1 MKQLFKQ
8 TTKEMKKDLVLS
20 DLDGT
25 LTKKSLVLE
34 HYGYLIRNG
43 IVEDDGTYKAW
54 SMDMKN
60 EKLITECAMS
70 YQRALIGKSINEL
83 EVMDFI
89 TEFVYNDD
97 NWYLEVMETLEV
109 ARDFGNTDIIL
120 ITGSA
125 DFLVQPLCEIL
136 GFDCFATIYKRDLKT
151 DKLNGE
157 IVPMFG
163 DTHKDKCIKNNIDL
177 HLYDDIVGFGDTS
190 SDYGIFKNC
199 KRNILVHPTKE
210 TLVNLITKDVKIE
223 KIIK

>member
-1 MKQLFKQ
+1 MMNL
-8 TTKEMKKDLVLS
+8 KEIKRDLIIS

-34 HYGYLIRNG
+34 HYGYLIKNG

-70 YQRALIGKSINEL
+70 YQRAIIGKSINEL
-83 EVMDFI
+83 EVMDFV

-97 NWYLEVMETLEV
+97 NWHLEVMETLEV
-109 ARDFGNTDIIL
+109 ARDFGNTDIVL

-136 GFDCFATIYKRDLKT
+136 GFDSFSTIYTRDLKT
-151 DKLNGE
+151 GKLDGNVIG
-157 IVPMFG
+157 MFAEG
-163 DTHKDKCIKNNIDL
+163 QKSECIQKNIDL
-177 HLYDDIVGFGDTS
+177 HLYNEVIGYGDTA
-190 SDYGIFKNC
+190 SDFGIFQYCHKNY
-199 KRNILVHPTKE
+199 LVEPTKE
-210 TLVNLITKDVKIE
+210 TLEKLVLKGVKIE
-223 KIIK
+223 KIY

>member
-34 HYGYLIRNG
+34 HYGYLIKNG
-43 IVEDDGTYKAW
+43 IVEDDGSYKAW

-70 YQRALIGKSINEL
+70 YQRAIIGKSINEL
-83 EVMDFI
+83 GVIDFV
-89 TEFVYNDD
+89 TDFVYNDD
-97 NWYLEVMETLEV
+97 NWHLDVMETLEV

-136 GFDCFATIYKRDLKT
+136 GFDSFSTIYTRDLKT
-151 DKLNGE
+151 GKLDGNVIG
-157 IVPMFG
+157 MFAEG
-163 DTHKDKCIKNNIDL
+163 QKSECIQKNIDL
-177 HLYDDIVGFGDTS
+177 HLYNEVIGYGDTA
-190 SDYGIFKNC
+190 SDFGIFQYCHKNY
-199 KRNILVHPTKE
+199 LVEPTKE
-210 TLVNLITKDVKIE
+210 TLEKLVLKGVKIE
-223 KIIK
+223 KIY

>member
-1 MKQLFKQ
+1 MMNL
-8 TTKEMKKDLVLS
+8 KEMKRDLIIS

-34 HYGYLIRNG
+34 HYGYLIKNG

-70 YQRALIGKSINEL
+70 YQRAIIGKSINEL
-83 EVMDFI
+83 GVMDFV

-97 NWYLEVMETLEV
+97 NWHLEVMETLEV
-109 ARDFGNTDIIL
+109 ARDFGNTDIVL

-136 GFDCFATIYKRDLKT
+136 GFDSFSTIYTRDLKT
-151 DKLNGE
+151 GKLDGNVIG
-157 IVPMFG
+157 MFAEG
-163 DTHKDKCIKNNIDL
+163 QKSECIQKNIDL
-177 HLYDDIVGFGDTS
+177 HLYNEVIGYGDTA
-190 SDYGIFKNC
+190 SDFGIFQYCHKNY
-199 KRNILVHPTKE
+199 LVEPTKE
-210 TLVNLITKDVKIE
+210 TLEKLVLKGVKIE
-223 KIIK
+223 KIY

>member
-1 MKQLFKQ
+1 MMNL
-8 TTKEMKKDLVLS
+8 KEMKRDLIIS

-34 HYGYLIRNG
+34 HYGYLIKNG

-70 YQRALIGKSINEL
+70 YQRAIIGKSINEL
-83 EVMDFI
+83 EVMDFV

-97 NWYLEVMETLEV
+97 NWHLEVMETLEV
-109 ARDFGNTDIIL
+109 ARDFGNTDIVL

-136 GFDCFATIYKRDLKT
+136 GFDSFSTIYTRDLKT
-151 DKLNGE
+151 GKLDGNVIG
-157 IVPMFG
+157 MFAEG
-163 DTHKDKCIKNNIDL
+163 QKSECIQKNIDL
-177 HLYDDIVGFGDTS
+177 HLYNEVIGYGDTA
-190 SDYGIFKNC
+190 SDFGIFQYCHKNY
-199 KRNILVHPTKE
+199 LVEPTKE
-210 TLVNLITKDVKIE
+210 TLEKLVLKGVKIE
-223 KIIK
+223 KIY

>member
-1 MKQLFKQ
+1 MINLK
-8 TTKEMKKDLVLS
+8 KEMEIKKDLIIS

-34 HYGYLIRNG
+34 HYGYLIKNN

-60 EKLITECAMS
+60 EKLITDCAMS
-70 YQRALIGKSINEL
+70 YQRAIIGKTLEEL
-83 EVMDFI
+83 KVVDFI

-97 NWYLEVMETLEV
+97 NWYLEVMESLEV

-125 DFLVQPLCEIL
+125 DFLVQPLCDIL

-151 DKLNGE
+151 DKITGD

-163 DTHKDKCIKNNIDL
+163 EQHKDNCIIKNIDL
-177 HLYDDIVGFGDTS
+177 HLYNDIVGYGDTA
-190 SDYGIFKNC
+190 SDFGIFKHC

-210 TLVNLITKDVKIE
+210 TLENLITKECKIN

>member
-1 MKQLFKQ
+1 MMNL
-8 TTKEMKKDLVLS
+8 KEMKRDLIIS

-34 HYGYLIRNG
+34 HYGYLIKND

-70 YQRALIGKSINEL
+70 YQRAIIGKSINEL
-83 EVMDFI
+83 EVMDFV

-97 NWYLEVMETLEV
+97 NWHLEVMETLEV
-109 ARDFGNTDIIL
+109 ARDFGNTDIVL

-136 GFDCFATIYKRDLKT
+136 GFDSFSTIYTRDLKT
-151 DKLNGE
+151 GKLDGNVIG
-157 IVPMFG
+157 MFAEG
-163 DTHKDKCIKNNIDL
+163 QKSECIQKNIDL
-177 HLYDDIVGFGDTS
+177 HLYNEVIGYGDTA
-190 SDYGIFKNC
+190 SDFGIFQYCHKNY
-199 KRNILVHPTKE
+199 LVEPTKE
-210 TLVNLITKDVKIE
+210 TLEKLVLKGVKIE
-223 KIIK
+223 KIY